1 MPSPAPE
8 ARVQGLS
15 LYPSARA
22 SAEWADV
29 APSVR
34 NVSFF
39 SACVEDE
46 RVLAAVRELVAKGIE
61 AGWRTA
67 EFVYEAENAL
77 DALRAYPPADAGDQ
91 FSESIDTLNDY
102 NRLRL
107 IFRTHNELAH
117 GYAQFCEAFAPYDLT
132 MNPGWRF
139 ERQEGAKEDQKRQD
153 HVDHEGA
160 VRLKTDLEFWLDR
173 NRPEIG
179 GFGNP
184 YGPWGYNSFCYT
196 EPVSREVCEA
206 LGLLRPGEQLTIPPA
221 LAEWNLPN
229 VLQQMGTAGTRALDA
244 VAVERIIN
252 RCAEEQGFTVAFDKE
267 EAVLQI
273 QPEEGTPLGALTN
286 ETFDAWLNENL
297 EIQFEYD

>member
-1 MPSPAPE
+1 MPAPTPE
-8 ARVQGLS
+8 AHIQGLS
-15 LYPSARA
+15 LYPSARD
-22 SAEWADV
+22 SADWADV

-46 RVLAAVRELVAKGIE
+46 RVLAALQRLVAQGIE
-61 AGWRTA
+61 EGWSPA
-67 EFVYEAENAL
+67 EFVYEAEAML
-77 DALRAYPPADAGDQ
+77 DKLRAYPQDDETAQYG
-91 FSESIDTLNDY
+91 ESIDTLSDF

-107 IFRTHNELAH
+107 IFRTQNELAH

-132 MNPGWRF
+132 MYPGWRF
-139 ERQEGAKEDQKRQD
+139 ARQEGAKEDQKRPD
-153 HVDHEGA
+153 HVAHEGD
-160 VRLKTDLEFWLDR
+160 VRLKTDLQFWLDR

-184 YGPWGYNSFCYT
+184 YGPWGFNSWCYT
-196 EPVSREVCEA
+196 EPVSREECEA
-206 LGLLRPGEQLTIPPA
+206 LGLLSPGEELIVPEE

-229 VLQQMGTAGTRALDA
+229 VLQQMGTAGTSTLDDEA
-244 VAVERIIN
+244 VQRIID

-273 QPEEGTPLGALTN
+273 QPTSESPLGKLTN
-286 ETFDAWLNENL
+286 ETFEAWMNENL
-297 EIQFEYD
+297 DVIFDE